1 MDLKETSPIPPAS
14 QPVASPAPP
23 APRYQSRLKYYIH
36 DSIGVLRLELTG
48 ELAEG
53 DIKELTGCWCTART
67 TLGNRKLVLDLRRL
81 HTVDAAGR
89 QWLNEMSSQER
100 ATFLPD
106 RPPHLRASATVL
118 DLHNA
123 LSLPAAQLSVWDRV
137 VGFCRGVGV
146 AKSSTPTP

>member
-14 QPVASPAPP
+14 QPVASSAPP
-23 APRYQSRLKYYIH
+23 ASRYQSRLKYYIH
-36 DSIGVLRLELTG
+36 DSVGVLRLELTG

-81 HTVDAAGR
+81 HAVDAAGR
-89 QWLNEMSSQER
+89 QWLNEMSSQES
-100 ATFLPD
+100 ATFLPE
-106 RPPHLRASATVL
+106 RPPHLRASATAL
-118 DLHNA
+118 DIHNA
-123 LSLPAAQLSVWDRV
+123 TSLPAARLSIWDRIL
-137 VGFCRGVGV
+137 GLWRGVGV